1 MNELDDLYQE
11 GYLSDRSIEQLRADL
26 NAKLEEKSEFKKD
39 RLYSALLE
47 RELLKITVGLTCI

>member
-26 NAKLEEKSEFKKD
+26 NASLEEKEEFKRD

>member
-26 NAKLEEKSEFKKD
+26 NVNLEQKSEFKRD